1 MTDWVWSGRVY
12 HTLHSVHRRSLKHRY
27 TLVLPV
33 IIKTPNNSVSYQPIT
48 TDYPSIPLQHTTEY
62 CHFSFFFPRAAP
74 IYRRAHIEGP
84 SPPSSALYPNIKY
97 SPIPLPASSL
107 PSSSFILPFEL
118 TFLQQ
123 ETDLSCLFLY
133 LLFLCDFDLSRLPF
147 LLSSP
152 PHLVSSSLSPFVHI
166 THHSK
171 WSNRKDPLTLDFSM
185 LSS

>member
-62 CHFSFFFPRAAP
+62 CHFSFFSLVLLLSIGGPTSRGLPLHPLLCIP
-74 IYRRAHIEGP
+74 ILNI
-84 SPPSSALYPNIKY
+84 PPSL
-97 SPIPLPASSL
+97 SL
-107 PSSSFILPFEL
+107 L
-118 TFLQQ
+118 
-123 ETDLSCLFLY
+123 
-133 LLFLCDFDLSRLPF
+133 LLFRLP

-152 PHLVSSSLSPFVHI
+152 LNSPFFSKRLISLVCFYISSFCVTLIYPAYHSSFLLLHISYPLLSPLSFISHI
-166 THHSK
+166 IQ
-171 WSNRKDPLTLDFSM
+171 NGPIVRIR
-185 LSS
+185 